1 MTKLVIFD
9 WGGVIENHTDPD
21 YGWNALTK
29 NIIKRLSDNRSTELK
44 VWSTFEKD
52 GETVPICSVNNK
64 EDFYKWIDY
73 VALKNGFDN
82 DKAKFFK
89 VYHEEYKKIYYYKG
103 VVNYIHSLRG
113 KCLVGILSNL
123 LMVDKERLD
132 EQVDFKYI
140 DKLFLS
146 FELGMVKPNLEIYK
160 KVEEL
165 SGINASDILFI
176 DDRIENIRAAALCGW
191 HVLQATGEDL
201 ELIKNTVNDFIEK

>member
-1 MTKLVIFD
+1 M
-9 WGGVIENHTDPD
+9 
-21 YGWNALTK
+21 
-29 NIIKRLSDNRSTELK
+29 
-44 VWSTFEKD
+44 
-52 GETVPICSVNNK
+52 
-64 EDFYKWIDY
+64 
-73 VALKNGFDN
+73 
-82 DKAKFFK
+82 
-89 VYHEEYKKIYYYKG
+89 
-103 VVNYIHSLRG
+103 
-113 KCLVGILSNL
+113 VGILSNL